1 MKINIREMKPATPAQ
16 AIKTSVL
23 LPALSTI
30 KSIMNI
36 TVIST
41 NIKISAGKL
50 FIFNIKINYFPNN
63 GNSGS

>member
-1 MKINIREMKPATPAQ
+1 MKPATPAQ

-36 TVIST
+36 IVIST